1 MPPVDIDAHLNELTV
16 EMDRLKVL
24 YEQYFLGMEKQAPAV
39 ARKEVEKRLA
49 FLGGQNIGNTALRF
63 RYLGLVRRWK
73 LYAER
78 WDRVLREIEN
88 GTYSPHLARAKR
100 RQGQVDGAMP
110 SSTSSARLTPL
121 GDGPTALPP
130 PPAAPAT
137 SPAAAAAVSS
147 AAIAPRAAV
156 PGMNEGELRALHQ
169 RYVDALRSV
178 GDPRPVRYESMV
190 ASLTRQVP
198 EILQKNQCDLVS
210 FNVAVKDGKVV
221 FRATPKRVVRAGEDK
236 PAGG

>member
-1 MPPVDIDAHLNELTV
+1 MPPVDIDAHLSELAA

-100 RQGQVDGAMP
+100 RQGQEGGVMP
-110 SSTSSARLTPL
+110 SSSPSSSSARLTPP

-130 PPAAPAT
+130 PPAAPAS
-137 SPAAAAAVSS
+137 SPSL
-147 AAIAPRAAV
+147 APPNLVPKAAV

-198 EILQKNQCDLVS
+198 DILQKNQCDLVS

-221 FRATPKRVVRAGEDK
+221 FRATPRRVVRAGEDK

>member
-1 MPPVDIDAHLNELTV
+1 MPPVDIDAHLSELAA

-100 RQGQVDGAMP
+100 RQGQGDGPMAP
-110 SSTSSARLTPL
+110 ASTSSARLTPP
-121 GDGPTALPP
+121 GDGPSALPP
-130 PPAAPAT
+130 PPAPPASSPSLAPPNLAPKAT
-137 SPAAAAAVSS
+137 
-147 AAIAPRAAV
+147 V

-221 FRATPKRVVRAGEDK
+221 FRATPRRVVRAGEDK